1 VNANGAALAI
11 LVVTTGTETAI
22 LAVSLAPEP
31 LD

>member
-1 VNANGAALAI
+1 VNANGAALA
-11 LVVTTGTETAI
+11 LLVTTGTETAM